1 MPDPM
6 REEWLDWAT
15 RTGRILAASRSTW
28 AERWDRDPEVCR
40 SWLSLAAPIEY
51 VAASNASA
59 VTRHVPTYSAA
70 LTQTASGLNVNR
82 LPPRLQQAA
91 AREPDRGKVF
101 RWLELYS
108 GMTDAEVDPLTL
120 QIDGEHELA
129 TEVRRDEDA
138 AWAAAREAENAA
150 IAAANDAHVRQMA
163 AEQDRRRQE
172 ARASYDEARAHY
184 GDAGG

>member
-6 REEWLDWAT
+6 REQWLDWAIQ
-15 RTGRILAASRSTW
+15 TGRILAASRPTW

-51 VAASNASA
+51 VAAANASP
-59 VTRHVPTYSAA
+59 VSRHVPTYSAA
-70 LTQTASGLNVNR
+70 VTQTASGLNVSR
-82 LPPRLQQAA
+82 LPPRLQRAA

-101 RWLELYS
+101 RWIERYAGL
-108 GMTDAEVDPLTL
+108 TDAEVGPGALE
-120 QIDGEHELA
+120 IEGEADLA
-129 TEVRRDEDA
+129 AEVRADDA
-138 AWAAAREAENAA
+138 ADWAAAKEAENQA

-163 AEQDRRRQE
+163 AEQDRRRQA

-184 GDAGG
+184 EAGG